1 MINEIDIRE
10 AKKCIDGGAV
20 VLDVRTKE
28 EYDDGHI
35 TGSVNIDIHNP
46 DFEEKITN
54 LDKERSYIVCCA
66 SGARSA
72 RATEVMEN
80 LGFED
85 VYNLSGGMTEW
96 KKEGMEVEG

>member
-1 MINEIDIRE
+1 MINEIDVKE

-20 VLDVRTKE
+20 VLDVRTKD
-28 EYDDGHI
+28 EYYGGHI
-35 TGSVNIDIHNP
+35 PGSVNIDIHSEN
-46 DFEEKITN
+46 FNEEVSK
-54 LDKERSYIVCCA
+54 LDKERSYVVCCA

-72 RATEVMEN
+72 RATEAMEN
-80 LGFED
+80 LGFKD